1 MNVQLDNVVSDLMGK
16 TGTAILRSIVAGE
29 RDPQTLAKLRDRRL
43 RADEETVA
51 RSLHGN
57 WREEH
62 LFALAQAL
70 AHDDFLSGQIVECDQ
85 AISRALASLPRLS
98 REPTPEPA
106 KSLRNAHRSPAQQ
119 KQLHQALHMVMGVD
133 LCAIPT
139 IALDTA
145 LVLASEIGADLSR
158 FPTAGHFCSWLALAP
173 PTISPAENRYPG
185 ERPKTST
192 VPAKPLAKQ
201 PPTPDAATPSS
212 VPPIAHAWREWI
224 VPKQSRPLPTSWHA

>member
-1 MNVQLDNVVSDLMGK
+1 
-16 TGTAILRSIVAGE
+16 LRSIVAGE

-173 PTISPAENRYPG
+173 PTHISG
-185 ERPKTST
+185 G
-192 VPAKPLAKQ
+192 KPL
-201 PPTPDAATPSS
+201 PG
-212 VPPIAHAWREWI
+212 
-224 VPKQSRPLPTSWHA
+224 